1 MNSRRAVSPASWLTL
16 TAAVVLLA
24 VSNGRWHI
32 PVAAWLAP
40 ALLLRF
46 VLAERTRVALAMA
59 WTGQVAAYCVAW
71 WGIIPAPG
79 AWYWVAAAGY
89 ATLYLIPIALQRQAW
104 SWRPGC
110 RRTLVLPLAWVSV
123 EWFVATVV
131 PYGSWTWLG
140 YTQSENLPL
149 LQLTAVTGLAGVSFV
164 VVWWASV
171 ANELWEQRH
180 EGWARLRRGWPYF
193 ALLFAVLAFGQVR
206 LAVVIEQPPTLRV
219 AALTPSRLLTRDLSE
234 LLAQSGSGE
243 VPAPGMAAIELASA
257 RLSDDLLARSREEA
271 AAGAAVVVWAEHAA
285 RVTPSGQRELI
296 GRAAEIAVAHS
307 SVLVLGIGL
316 WDPDGEPR
324 FDNRLVVVG
333 AAGTVV
339 AEYSKARPIVGRE
352 SAIIG
357 PGGSPPALFDVGAAR
372 VAIAICHDLDFTELI
387 RQVGRAGAELLLAPS
402 SDWEAITPLHAEMAA
417 IRSIENGCALVRPC
431 STGLS
436 LATDALGRTIARRL
450 DAADGGSAMIAHV
463 PIGRRSVLYP
473 WLGEAFALAS
483 LLVLGLAQ
491 VSSAARRA
499 RAGQPTG

>member
-257 RLSDDLLARSREEA
+257 RLSDDLLAMRSN
-271 AAGAAVVVWAEHAA
+271 V
-285 RVTPSGQRELI
+285 S
-296 GRAAEIAVAHS
+296 
-307 SVLVLGIGL
+307 
-316 WDPDGEPR
+316 
-324 FDNRLVVVG
+324 
-333 AAGTVV
+333 
-339 AEYSKARPIVGRE
+339 
-352 SAIIG
+352 
-357 PGGSPPALFDVGAAR
+357 
-372 VAIAICHDLDFTELI
+372 
-387 RQVGRAGAELLLAPS
+387 
-402 SDWEAITPLHAEMAA
+402 
-417 IRSIENGCALVRPC
+417 
-431 STGLS
+431 
-436 LATDALGRTIARRL
+436 
-450 DAADGGSAMIAHV
+450 
-463 PIGRRSVLYP
+463 RRSSSTSSKIRVMLVYSRISRTGP
-473 WLGEAFALAS
+473 LCSLGSETALDS
-483 LLVLGLAQ
+483 
-491 VSSAARRA
+491 
-499 RAGQPTG
+499 